1 MKLSVLRRLVT
12 AFIVLACL
20 YFPADR
26 IASYGLDQ
34 VVKQSGF
41 RLSKLYSG
49 GLNPDIL
56 IFGNSRAV
64 NAFYAPDLKDQL
76 DQSVF
81 HLGYNGMSTEL
92 CEAIFLDYLDYNAK
106 PALVVFEVTNLSV
119 SNDLIK
125 DLKLYAGLS
134 PRLRSVIERD
144 DPRLNTICSVSHLY
158 RYNCELFLRSLYYL
172 GKSDQAW
179 INSGNI
185 DPDFA
190 VSFIPTEEDQADE
203 LYPTAGTNWDALQR
217 VIKKCNSE
225 GIELRLV
232 ASPYLPAFRNHL
244 NDYEPWVNSFR
255 SALTDPELFY
265 DYSQGL
271 SGSIYFADVLHINR
285 KGSRALLDIMIQDG
299 IFNVEQP

>member
-1 MKLSVLRRLVT
+1 MKLSVLRRLVVSL
-12 AFIVLACL
+12 IVFACL

-26 IASYGLDQ
+26 IASYGLGH

-41 RLSKLYSG
+41 RFSKLYAG
-49 GLNPDIL
+49 GLKADVL
-56 IFGNSRAV
+56 IFGDSRAV
-64 NAFYAPDLKDQL
+64 NAFYAPDLEEQL

-81 HLGYNGMSTEL
+81 HFGYNGMSTEL
-92 CEAIFLDYLDYNAK
+92 GEVIFLDYLDYNAK

-119 SNDLIK
+119 SNGLLK

-144 DPRLNTICSVSHLY
+144 DSRLNTICSMTHLY

-172 GKSDQAW
+172 GRSDQGW

-190 VSFIPTEEDQADE
+190 VSFIPTEKDQANE
-203 LYPTAGTNWDALQR
+203 LYPTTGTNWDALLR
-217 VIKKCNSE
+217 IIEKCNSE

-232 ASPYLPAFRNHL
+232 ASPYLPAFRGNL
-244 NDYEPWVNSFR
+244 KAYDQWVTTFTREIPSI
-255 SALTDPELFY
+255 SKFY
-265 DYSQGL
+265 DFTKSLDSSEY
-271 SGSIYFADVLHINR
+271 YADVVHINR
-285 KGSRALLDIMIQDG
+285 RGSQVLLRQMIDG
-299 IFNVEQP
+299 GVFELKD